1 MNTKHTPTTSIADAL
16 EEAKDVARMRLDHAF
31 SDGTEPKTNALAGL
45 QPSTATQ
52 VSGNTLFQTIDD
64 LSSVGQIQVLR
75 ALANGALYAAVM
87 QTHTQLVW
95 DGPTEDDG
103 TLTPQDVKRLEYYES
118 LPRRIMQQCELY
130 AWSADQLK
138 AFAQSQFDL
147 PMTLD
152 TTLDFAMN
160 NARRRDALG
169 DELPDEV
176 LEALGIT
183 RAQLKLIDADEERK
197 QAKKDAELR
206 DSIREVEDDLRAEL
220 DPLTKLEP
228 RDDVLE
234 TFTAEQHRAL
244 FQKAGSKLQARV
256 NQLLAIRKRYDGA
269 LGEAMLVS
277 ADAKTV
283 DAALVK
289 FIKRNRDELRD
300 AA

>member
-1 MNTKHTPTTSIADAL
+1 MSTKHTTTNSISDAI
-16 EEAKDVARMRLDHAF
+16 EEAKDIARMRLDHAF
-31 SDGTEPKTNALAGL
+31 GDGSQPEGNAPVGLA
-45 QPSTATQ
+45 PSTAPQ
-52 VSGNTLFQTIDD
+52 VSGNTLFQTIDN
-64 LSSVGQIQVLR
+64 LSSVGQVQVLR

-103 TLTPQDVKRLEYYES
+103 TLNPQDLKRLEYYES
-118 LPRRIMQQCELY
+118 LPHRIMQQCELY
-130 AWSADQLK
+130 AWAADQLK
-138 AFAQSQFDL
+138 AFAQTDFDL

-169 DELPDEV
+169 DELPEEV
-176 LEALGIT
+176 LKALGIT

-220 DPLTKLEP
+220 APLTKLEP
-228 RDDVLE
+228 NSDVLE
-234 TFTAEQHRAL
+234 TFTAEQHRTF

-269 LGEAMLVS
+269 LGEAMLIS
-277 ADAKTV
+277 SDAKAV

-289 FIKRNRDELRD
+289 FVKRNRDELRD